1 MADRDSERSAAE
13 IRREIERTRH
23 QMDETVEQI
32 GDKLSAA
39 KILDEMWTRFRSGDG
54 PAMLGEA
61 IRDHPKPFALMGLG
75 IGLLAVEQS
84 RGRQGGGRDRPGDG
98 AGTYERAEG
107 RVGPYR
113 GDAVDRDD
121 ADWEHAGTGTK
132 VKSHLHDAAD
142 TLKSAAGSVRD
153 KAGELKEA
161 AAGAG
166 ERVREGAHHV
176 REKAGAARERVS
188 EVAHDAQSKVAG
200 AAHAA
205 HDGVAHAA
213 EAVREK
219 SGEMASAARERAGRG
234 AERAKDGFW
243 QMLDENPM
251 ALGAIAFGLGVA
263 SGLSAPTTRFEDEK
277 LGRRS
282 HAMKERV
289 RTTVSETAQK
299 AKRVAHDAS
308 DAARAELKRQRE
320 ETGPIQV
327 AMNQL
332 KQSAKEI
339 GQAAQEAARERAES
353 ESLTVEGVKSQIRGD
368 GRRARETAGA
378 DSTD

>member
-1 MADRDSERSAAE
+1 MADRDGERSAAE

-84 RGRQGGGRDRPGDG
+84 RGRQSDGRDARPGDG

-121 ADWEHAGTGTK
+121 ADWEHAGAGTK
-132 VKSHLHDAAD
+132 VKAHIQDAAS
-142 TLKSAAGSVRD
+142 TLKDAAGSVRE
-153 KAGELKEA
+153 KAGELKETV
-161 AAGAG
+161 AGAG
-166 ERVREGAHHV
+166 ERVREGAQHV

-188 EVAHDAQSKVAG
+188 EVAHDAQGKVAG

-205 HDGVAHAA
+205 QERVTHAS

-219 SGEMASAARERAGRG
+219 SSEMASAARERASRG

-243 QMLDENPM
+243 QMLDDNPM

-263 SGLSAPTTRFEDEK
+263 SGLSAPTTRFEDER

-289 RTTVSETAQK
+289 RTTVSET
-299 AKRVAHDAS
+299 
-308 DAARAELKRQRE
+308 
-320 ETGPIQV
+320 
-327 AMNQL
+327 
-332 KQSAKEI
+332 
-339 GQAAQEAARERAES
+339 
-353 ESLTVEGVKSQIRGD
+353 
-368 GRRARETAGA
+368 
-378 DSTD
+378 